1 MARFLVIPDSFK
13 GTLSARQVCRVMDKA
28 ILRQFPGAEV
38 IGIPAADGGE
48 GTAEAFL
55 SVLGGQSRAETVCGP
70 LGTPVKAVYGLLS
83 DGSAVIDMASC
94 AGLPLAG
101 SRKDP
106 EKATTY
112 GVGQLLR
119 SALDRGAKRLLLG
132 LGGSATND
140 GGCGMAAACGVQFLD
155 GEGQAF
161 VPTGG
166 TLERIASIDLSRLDP
181 RLREAELTALCD
193 IDSPLCGPTGAAAM
207 FSPQKGADPAMTA
220 RLEAGLQHLRAV
232 WQAQTGQD
240 LQEISG
246 GGAAGG
252 MGAGVC
258 AFLGGRL
265 RPGMD
270 TLLDLADFEALARG
284 AAMIFTGE
292 GCLDEQSLRGKA
304 VVALARRAKALGVP
318 VVAVVGGVRGDMAAI
333 YGCGITAV
341 FPINRQPQPLCESA
355 AHAEENL
362 ARTMDDILRLL
373 AARGEGRKE

>member
-1 MARFLVIPDSFK
+1 
-13 GTLSARQVCRVMDKA
+13 
-28 ILRQFPGAEV
+28 
-38 IGIPAADGGE
+38 
-48 GTAEAFL
+48 
-55 SVLGGQSRAETVCGP
+55 
-70 LGTPVKAVYGLLS
+70 
-83 DGSAVIDMASC
+83 MASC
-94 AGLPLAG
+94 AGLTLAG
-101 SRKDP
+101 NQKDP

-155 GEGQAF
+155 EEGRAF

-193 IDSPLCGPTGAAAM
+193 IDSPLCGPAGAAAV

-270 TLLDLADFEALARG
+270 MLLDLADFETLARG
-284 AAMIFTGE
+284 AELIFTGE

-333 YGCGITAV
+333 YRCGITAV
-341 FPINRQPQPLCESA
+341 FPINRQPQPLRESA

-373 AARGEGRKE
+373 AARREGRT

>member
-1 MARFLVIPDSFK
+1 MSKYVLIPDSFK
-13 GTLSARQVCRVMDKA
+13 GTMSSLEICRIVEEEIRRQEPEAEICA
-28 ILRQFPGAEV
+28 IPV
-38 IGIPAADGGE
+38 ADGGE
-48 GTAEAFL
+48 GTVDAFL
-55 SVLGGQSRAETVCGP
+55 TAVGGERISVACTGP
-70 LGTPVKAVYGLLS
+70 YGEPITAFYAMLP
-83 DGSAVIDMASC
+83 DGSAVVEMAAA
-94 AGLPLAG
+94 AGLPMVGENRNA
-101 SRKDP
+101 
-106 EKATTY
+106 EQTTTY
-112 GVGQLLR
+112 GVGQLI
-119 SALDRGAKRLLLG
+119 AHAAAHGARRIVLA

-140 GGCGMAAACGVQFLD
+140 GGCGMAAACGVRFLD
-155 GEGQAF
+155 GEGRAF

-270 TLLDLADFEALARG
+270 MLLDLADFEALARG
-284 AAMIFTGE
+284 AALIFTGE
-292 GCLDEQSLRGKA
+292 GCLDDQSLRGKA

-341 FPINRQPQPLCESA
+341 FPINRQPQPLRESA

-373 AARGEGRKE
+373 ARSEGRA

>member
-13 GTLSARQVCRVMDKA
+13 GTLSARQVCRVMDRA

-38 IGIPAADGGE
+38 VGIPAADGGE

-55 SVLGGQSRAETVCGP
+55 SVLGGESRAETVCGP
-70 LGTPVKAVYGLLS
+70 LGTPVQAAYGLLS

-101 SRKDP
+101 NQKDP
-106 EKATTY
+106 EKTTTY

-140 GGCGMAAACGVQFLD
+140 GGCGMAAACGVRFLD
-155 GEGQAF
+155 GKGRAF

-220 RLEAGLQHLRAV
+220 RLEAGLQLC
-232 WQAQTGQD
+232 GP
-240 LQEISG
+240 SG
-246 GGAAGG
+246 RRRRGRIFRRSPAAARQGAW
-252 MGAGVC
+252 
-258 AFLGGRL
+258 
-265 RPGMD
+265 
-270 TLLDLADFEALARG
+270 ALAF
-284 AAMIFTGE
+284 APFWTA
-292 GCLDEQSLRGKA
+292 GCGPAWIRCWIWRTLRRWPG
-304 VVALARRAKALGVP
+304 ARR
-318 VVAVVGGVRGDMAAI
+318 
-333 YGCGITAV
+333 
-341 FPINRQPQPLCESA
+341 
-355 AHAEENL
+355 
-362 ARTMDDILRLL
+362 
-373 AARGEGRKE
+373 